1 MQNLPPAAGA
11 LPAGAS
17 GVQVER
23 WEDGSPVA
31 AADVIAQE
39 VPIAIRYGETPYAV
53 MMGSP
58 LDLEDFALGFS
69 LTEGLITR
77 AEDITAIEIREDL
90 AGVLLDVTL
99 VPEAAARV
107 QAERRTLVSNS
118 SCGVCGTRLLEEAI
132 RWPGRVNDAQHFD
145 MRAVLHAAEALRLRQ
160 PLFAAT
166 GAVHAAAWC
175 EPSGTPTLSREDVGR
190 HNALDKLIGARLKAG
205 DYPGGFVL
213 VSSRASYE
221 MVQKVAAA
229 GIGLMAA
236 VSAPTTLAVR
246 MAESAGITLI
256 GFARGGRA
264 VVYSHAARLKHS
276 NNAAAPAA
284 PRGLQT

>member
-1 MQNLPPAAGA
+1 MQNLPPAACA

-17 GVQVER
+17 GVQVEC
-23 WEDGSPVA
+23 WEDGRPVA

-39 VPIAIRYGETPYAV
+39 VPIAIRYGEVPYAV

-69 LTEGLITR
+69 LTEGVIAR
-77 AEDITAIEIREDL
+77 VEEVTAIALREDL
-90 AGVLLDVTL
+90 AGVLLDITL
-99 VPEAAARV
+99 VPAAAARV
-107 QAERRTLVSNS
+107 QAERRTLVANS
-118 SCGVCGTRLLEEAI
+118 GCGVCGTRLLEEAI
-132 RWPGRVNDAQHFD
+132 RWPGPVDDVEHFEVS
-145 MRAVLHAAEALRLRQ
+145 AVLHAAATLRSHQ

-175 EPSGTPTLSREDVGR
+175 DASGAPTLLREDVGR
-190 HNALDKLIGARLKAG
+190 HNALDKLIGARLKAAE
-205 DYPGGFVL
+205 DTGGFVL

-229 GIGLMAA
+229 GVGLMAA

-276 NNAAAPAA
+276 NNGTVAAV
-284 PRGLQT
+284 PRGLQR